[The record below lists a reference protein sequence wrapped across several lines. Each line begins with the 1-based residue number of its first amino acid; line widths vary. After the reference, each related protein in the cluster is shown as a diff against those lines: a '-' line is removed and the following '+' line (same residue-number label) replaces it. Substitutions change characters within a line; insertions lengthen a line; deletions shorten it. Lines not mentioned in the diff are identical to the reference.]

1 MLQDEVVIEWV
12 HIRRYMM
19 KTWIYLI
26 RGRTRTRKR
35 WWWYWLLSLLNI
47 EFVVDCVN
55 FIESIIIFK
64 PLFKIYRI
72 SLKPYAFDQN
82 SYVKCH
88 YGMINCN
95 EVLDNSRVSWVS
107 PQVTQID
114 SFGST
119 FGSYQTVDIFCSLNW
134 CNWANAASV
143 H

>member
-35 WWWYWLLSLLNI
+35 WWWYLLLSLLSI

-82 SYVKCH
+82 SYFKCY
-88 YGMINCN
+88 YGMNNCN
-95 EVLDNSRVSWVS
+95 EVLDKSFVSWVS
-107 PQVTQID
+107 PQVAQID

-119 FGSYQTVDIFCSLNW
+119 FGSYQTVDIFCSLNRCKW
-134 CNWANAASV
+134 PNAASF
-143 H
+143 